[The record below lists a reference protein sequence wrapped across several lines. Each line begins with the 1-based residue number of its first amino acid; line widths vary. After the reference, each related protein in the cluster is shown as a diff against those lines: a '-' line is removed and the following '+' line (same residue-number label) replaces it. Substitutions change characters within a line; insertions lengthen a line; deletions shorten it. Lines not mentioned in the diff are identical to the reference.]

1 MKGLLVQWSLSLGF
15 LGLRAF
21 AASPCEACREDATC
35 LGACAYRQLAEA
47 HTPEAT
53 RRAYLLLAEAWLKGD
68 LAEGVPRLI
77 YQILKGSKDSIYYH
91 ALILLAQSYYK
102 LGQADSAILIY
113 ERIRTEALSYP
124 FLRCQANLALGS
136 IYAFRKDLRAIG
148 YSGEALDLAQKL
160 NHPLL
165 LALAYSQVAYEY
177 AEQKNL
183 EQALALTHKAIE
195 AAEQSYTARLYHPL
209 LGGAE
214 KVYTAVLANAAS
226 LYGELRRPQEAL
238 ALYQKAR
245 EQALKE
251 RDTLSLAQ
259 ILLGLAVLQYEAGA
273 LQAAQA
279 LIQEG
284 QSLTKALPSALL
296 REFWRLQ
303 AQIYA
308 AQRKYVAALETYEQ
322 LLAEVERQ
330 AALTYSQRLE
340 QLRLLAGIEQ
350 RETAYQ
356 QLVARR
362 AQERLFYGLS
372 AGLLLLAIGGLIYAV
387 WQARRRTAEERHFRE
402 VIAQQATQI
411 QQQAE
416 ALEQGNK
423 MLAELTTE
431 LSQALS
437 TLQESNIAAR
447 RLQRAMLPALEKIL
461 PGSYVY
467 YQPLEEIGGD
477 FYLFVPDPFTQRLLI
492 AVGDCTGHGVS
503 GALLTALFSATIQGI
518 FLQNPSQQPQTL
530 LQRTLQATA
539 SFFRTEEAEVKQLL
553 GVKEG
558 ADVALLIADLR
569 AQELH
574 FGLAGR
580 PVWIYDPQKGLYE
593 LEGGRRGIDSLTPAD
608 YTFPTYTETLRED
621 LTLYLFTDG
630 LTDVLS
636 PRHKRLGTRALR
648 EFLLSSGIL
657 RLPSRVQAQH
667 ILEFVRSWRDQAPQ
681 NDDITFLILP
691 TSGLIAYASRLA

>member
-1 MKGLLVQWSLSLGF
+1 MKRRLVCWGISLAF
-15 LGLRAF
+15 LGAGAF
-21 AASPCEACREDATC
+21 AVPPCEACRDNPTC

-47 HTPEAT
+47 KTPEAT
-53 RRAYLLLAEAWLKGD
+53 RIAYLLLAEAWLKGD
-68 LAEGVPRLI
+68 LIEGVPRLI
-77 YQILKGSKDSIYYH
+77 YQILQGSKDSLYYH

-102 LGQADSAILIY
+102 LGLIDSASLLY
-113 ERIRTEALSYP
+113 ERVRTEALSYP

-136 IYAFRKDLRAIG
+136 IYASQKDLRAVG
-148 YSGEALDLAQKL
+148 YAGEALDLAQKL

-165 LALAYSQVAYEY
+165 LALAYAQVAYEY

-183 EQALALTHKAIE
+183 EQALAVAHKAIE
-195 AAEQSYTARLYHPL
+195 AAEQSYTAHLYHPL

-214 KVYTAVLANAAS
+214 KVYTAVLANTAS

-245 EQALKE
+245 QQALKE
-251 RDTLSLAQ
+251 QDTLSLAQ
-259 ILLGLAVLQYEAGA
+259 VLLGLAVLQYEAGA
-273 LQAAQA
+273 IQAAQA
-279 LIQEG
+279 LAQEG
-284 QSLTKALPSALL
+284 QRLVKALSPTLY
-296 REFWRLQ
+296 REFQRLQ
-303 AQIYA
+303 AQIHA
-308 AQRKYVAALETYEQ
+308 AQRHYTAALEIYER
-322 LLAEVERQ
+322 LLDEIERQ
-330 AALTYSQRLE
+330 VMVAHTQRLE
-340 QLRLLAGIEQ
+340 QLRILAGIEQ
-350 RETAYQ
+350 RETAYR

-372 AGLLLLAIGGLIYAV
+372 AGLLLLAIGGLVYAI

-402 VIAQQATQI
+402 VVAQQAAQI

-416 ALEQGNK
+416 ALERGNK

-447 RLQRAMLPALEKIL
+447 RLQRAMLPALEKIIRD
-461 PGSYVY
+461 SYVY
-467 YQPLEEIGGD
+467 YQPLEEVGGD
-477 FYLFVPDPFTQRLLI
+477 FYVFASDPFTQRLLV

-503 GALLTALFSATIQGI
+503 GAILTALFSATIQGI

-530 LQRTLQATA
+530 LKRVLQATGA
-539 SFFRTEEAEVKQLL
+539 FFHSEEGEVKQLL

-558 ADVALLIADLR
+558 ADIALLIADLR
-569 AQELH
+569 TQELH

-593 LEGGRRGIDSLTPAD
+593 LEGGRRGIDSLTPVD
-608 YTFPTYTETLRED
+608 YTFPTYTEALREGSVI
-621 LTLYLFTDG
+621 YFFTDG
-630 LTDVLS
+630 LTDVLN
-636 PRHKRLGTRALR
+636 PQNKRLGARALK
-648 EFLLSSGIL
+648 EFLSSSGIL
-657 RLPSRVQAQH
+657 RLPGRAQAQRL
-667 ILEFVRSWRDQAPQ
+667 LEFIQSWRGEAHQ

-691 TSGLIAYASRLA
+691 TSGLIAYANRLA